1 MPIVALTGGIA
12 AGKSTVSAVLEEL
25 GALVVDADALAR
37 VAVEPGGPA
46 LAAISTRFGE
56 GVLDDTGALNRAALG
71 EIVFADPGARLELER
86 IVHPIVGNLSQ
97 EAFTRAGAEHPD
109 RVLVYAVP
117 LLAES
122 ARQAEFDL
130 VVVVH
135 APAEERI
142 NRLRQH
148 RGLSQSEASARVMA
162 QASDDERLS
171 LADIVIDASG
181 TEEETVTRARA
192 LYSVLEQC
200 WPDQLAKA
208 PGLYTTLAP

>member
-1 MPIVALTGGIA
+1 
-12 AGKSTVSAVLEEL
+12 VS
-25 GALVVDADALAR
+25 
-37 VAVEPGGPA
+37 
-46 LAAISTRFGE
+46 RFGE
-56 GVLDDTGALNRAALG
+56 GILDPSGSLNRAALG
-71 EIVFADPGARLELER
+71 EIVFSDAQARVDLER
-86 IVHPIVGNLSQ
+86 IVHPIVGDLSKA
-97 EAFTRAGAEHPD
+97 AFSRASAEQPG
-109 RVLVYAVP
+109 RVLIYAIP

-122 ARQAEFDL
+122 ARQSEFDL

-208 PGLYTTLAP
+208 PGLYTSLAP